1 LKNAKQSLNCMVELS
16 FKIDTKKDSKQDIE
30 AVIKALQQLIQIK
43 DSSDSSQG
51 RDFKI
56 SDESV
61 ANFFE
66 ASNASVSAS
75 SSENEDS
82 KQESASIEII
92 DL

>member
-1 LKNAKQSLNCMVELS
+1 MVELS